1 MRFSLLLG
9 MLLLAP
15 HAASGHGWYPI
26 ECCHSMDCAPVDSA
40 ERNGSGGLTVTS
52 RHGTG
57 IVPDSMRR
65 RESRDQHMHVCMQP
79 GSDGRMRVICIF
91 IPPLN

>member
-15 HAASGHGWYPI
+15 HAVSAHGWYPI
-26 ECCHSMDCAPVDSA
+26 ECCHNMDCAPVDSA
-40 ERNGSGGLTVTS
+40 ERNGTGGLTVTS

-65 RESRDQHMHVCMQP
+65 RESRDQQMHVCMQP

>member
-40 ERNGSGGLTVTS
+40 ERNGTGGLTVL
-52 RHGTG
+52 
-57 IVPDSMRR
+57 V
-65 RESRDQHMHVCMQP
+65 V
-79 GSDGRMRVICIF
+79 
-91 IPPLN
+91 